1 MIGLLQ
7 RPNTMWDIPELRHD
21 RLATTIPTRVY
32 GGGVVF
38 DPAHSLFIFR
48 TASLAKARGC
58 VMGFYVDDARFESL
72 WRHPERSIDLFLKQ
86 GVTTLIEP
94 DYSLWADMPLAAQLF
109 NVYRT
114 RSVGRLWQ
122 EHNLAVIPNLA
133 WSDERSFEFCF
144 SGIPTHAPVV
154 ACECRTPG
162 GNDENRR
169 AFLRG
174 LTAGVKQVKPL
185 NVCIYGGQQHRY
197 WLQDRLPPGPAYH
210 LIDSWTDAR
219 GKIRAAQERE
229 ARERNQLNLF
239 GGGKEKWVEEE
250 VQAA

>member
-1 MIGLLQ
+1 MKTLHTHSLWG
-7 RPNTMWDIPELRHD
+7 IPSLRED
-21 RLATTIPTRVY
+21 RLASVIPTSTY
-32 GGGVVF
+32 AGGVVN
-38 DPAHSLFIFR
+38 DPTRTLVMFR

-144 SGIPTHAPVV
+144 TGIPTHAPVV
-154 ACECRTPG
+154 ACECRTAG
-162 GNDENRR
+162 GNDDDRR

-174 LTAGVKQVKPL
+174 LTHAVKEVRPGHVL
-185 NVCIYGGQQHRY
+185 VYGGKEHSF
-197 WLQDRLPPGPAYH
+197 WLAERLPKGPQYT
-210 LIDSWTDAR
+210 LIEAWTSAR
-219 GKIRAAQERE
+219 GKIRAAQRRE

-239 GGGKEKWVEEE
+239 TGGSSQWVAEDR
-250 VQAA
+250 AAA